1 MATSIIIDAVVVSL
15 LIIFALSGLIKGF
28 AKTFISIFGTILSLL
43 FAILLAKTV
52 ANFLEKSFSL
62 ATKISF
68 KLSDFVE
75 KVFGAE
81 ISGMTFGETSEQALS
96 NSGLA
101 GWIINSI
108 LSLKADGSVVETAT
122 LGEIISKMFSYYI
135 TVIIA
140 VLILFIL
147 FKIIFF
153 IVGDL
158 IVKARKINVVNVAD
172 RSLGFFLGLIKGI
185 ISVNFILM
193 ILIALPFGFCQSIAV
208 ELPNTA
214 VASLVNKIDI
224 FGILL
229 NIIFDPS
236 HAVTFLPH

>member
-15 LIIFALSGLIKGF
+15 LIIFALSGLFKGF

-52 ANFLEKSFSL
+52 ANFLENSFSL
-62 ATKISF
+62 ATKLSY
-68 KLSDFVE
+68 KLNGFVE

-81 ISGMTFGETSEQALS
+81 ITGMTFGEANENALS

-101 GWIINSI
+101 GWIINGI
-108 LSLKADGSVVETAT
+108 LSLKNDGAILETAT
-122 LGEIISKMFSYYI
+122 LGDIISKMFAYYI
-135 TVIIA
+135 TIIIA
-140 VLILFIL
+140 VIVIFIL

-153 IVGDL
+153 IIGDL
-158 IVKARKINVVNVAD
+158 IVKARKFNVVNAVD
-172 RSLGFFLGLIKGI
+172 RSLGLLLGIVKGI

-193 ILIALPFGFCQSIAV
+193 ILIPLPFGFCQTIAV
-208 ELPNTA
+208 ELPNTV
-214 VASLVNKIDI
+214 VASIVNKIDM

-229 NIIFDPS
+229 NVIFDPTN
-236 HAVTFLPH
+236 ALTFLPN